1 MNNQYFPILKAK
13 KGELEA
19 LSKLSPSVLARTT
32 PIIELAKLGGKQLET
47 ALKRTNTP
55 FKEYVEKCS
64 LAVSKATP
72 SKQVIVDIFQWPAD
86 FTVETGE
93 HILNYTVDQLAARG
107 VIPCPIIGYD
117 RWDIVEYKEA
127 IKSISLGEG
136 QFFSIRL
143 DSVALEDMLDPDYFN
158 EIMEDITAETGL
170 DRASTPVIIDLADIS
185 NKSVNDAIEAIQQ
198 AYEHIRSLGFTYI
211 IAIGSSIPASVNL
224 AVKTKDTSGTI
235 FRKEI
240 LAWKGF
246 LQAFPKA
253 SLYFGDY
260 GVRNPRAAENIIAP
274 DMNGKI
280 RYTIENSYFIARGHS
295 LRQDNKTLQN
305 NVLAKVIVDS
315 HHYMG
320 ANFSWGDSRI
330 MDCSQGQFVGS
341 PTTWISIDTNHHIS
355 SLTTEIYEF
364 TSQLAATVATIE
376 KA

>member
-1 MNNQYFPILKAK
+1 MNSQYFPILKAK
-13 KGELEA
+13 QGELEA
-19 LSKLSPSVLARTT
+19 LSKLSPNVLARTT
-32 PIIELAKLGGKQLET
+32 PIIELAKLGGRQLET
-47 ALKRTNTP
+47 AIKRTNMP
-55 FKEYVEKCS
+55 YKEYVEKCS
-64 LAVSKATP
+64 LAISKAIPT
-72 SKQVIVDIFQWPAD
+72 KQLIFDIFQWPAN

-93 HILNYTVDQLAARG
+93 HILNYSMNQLVAQG
-107 VIPCPIIGYD
+107 VTPCPIIGYD

-127 IKSISLGEG
+127 IKSIKLVEG

-158 EIMEDITAETGL
+158 EIIEDITIETGL
-170 DRASTPVIIDLADIS
+170 NPENTPVIIDLADLS
-185 NKSVNDAIEAIQQ
+185 NKSVSDAIETIQH
-198 AYEHIRSLGFTYI
+198 AYEHMRSLGFTYI

-246 LQAFPKA
+246 LQAFPNA

-295 LRQDNKTLQN
+295 LRQENKTAQN
-305 NVLAKVIVDS
+305 HVLAKVIVDS
-315 HHYMG
+315 PHYMG
-320 ANFSWGDSRI
+320 ANFCWGDSRI
-330 MDCSQGQFVGS
+330 LECSQGKFVGS

-355 SLTTEIYEF
+355 ALTTEIYEF
-364 TSQLAATVATIE
+364 TSQLEAAKSRTE
-376 KA
+376 KV